1 VGPESLGASSFH
13 HQAVRD
19 VAPGLS
25 VSATSPDGVVEA
37 LEAPGKGFVLGV
49 QWHPEE
55 LMEGAPR
62 MKRLFEAFIGAA
74 AASCH
79 RR

>member
-1 VGPESLGASSFH
+1 VNSFH
-13 HQAVRD
+13 HQAAKD
-19 VAPGLS
+19 VAPDLL
-25 VSATSPDGVVEA
+25 VSATSPDGVIEA
-37 LEAPGKGFVLGV
+37 LEASGNSFVLGV

-55 LMEGAPR
+55 LMEGDPR